1 MPHLFSRRKM
11 IGAGGAAAIAPL
23 VVMKQAAQAQ
33 SVPLQVTG
41 PVFVLFEPVRVFD
54 SRVADPAIGG
64 GKIASGSSVGVSV
77 GGVAGELNPIAVFAN
92 ITITETEGAGF
103 ILVRASDLS
112 GERPLPKTSN
122 VNWSQNGQT
131 LANLVFTVV
140 GGENT
145 IEIHAGGSGR
155 THFIVDV
162 QAYIPFLPT

>member
-1 MPHLFSRRKM
+1 M

-23 VVMKQAAQAQ
+23 AVMKHAAQAQ
-33 SVPLQVTG
+33 NVPLQVTG
-41 PVFVLFEPVRVFD
+41 PIFVLFEPVRVFD
-54 SRVADPAIGG
+54 SRVESPAIGG
-64 GKIASGSSVGVSV
+64 GKITSGSSVGVSV
-77 GGVAGELNPIAVFAN
+77 GGVAGDANPAAVFAN

-122 VNWSQNGQT
+122 INWSQNGQT
-131 LANLVFTVV
+131 LANLAFTVV

-155 THFIVDV
+155 THFIVDI
-162 QAYIPFLPT
+162 QAYMTFVA